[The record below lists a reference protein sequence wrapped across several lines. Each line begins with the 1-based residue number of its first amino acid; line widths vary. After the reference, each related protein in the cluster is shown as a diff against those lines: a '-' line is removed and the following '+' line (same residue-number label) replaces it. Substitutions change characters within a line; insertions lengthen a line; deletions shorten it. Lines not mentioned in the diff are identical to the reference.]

1 MSAKENTTKF
11 NKDNNNY
18 NERTTN
24 TLNQQQD
31 AINKTLDSI
40 LNNVKRT
47 TDEAT
52 REIPR
57 YTQRIA
63 EYQEQ
68 TIQTVRDIASDY
80 IEAQKQVIGSF
91 QSQVD
96 RNNNGAWD
104 LYNPQKIAENH
115 AVMVNNFTSYL
126 LNTSNLINNALASNM
141 RVYNTALEQTRD
153 NVKACAKTN
162 TQFIQS
168 VNSQNKEVNF
178 TRSLTTP
185 PYSQILK
192 TVSERLTYSNDLID
206 INQSTENQ
214 KKKDKKPKRIL
225 IAEPDSDI
233 HVLYSLFTKQ
243 YGFSISDVKVVQNGN
258 KCLEI
263 IHSNRND
270 NNENN
275 KENNDYDIFIVDT
288 HLSDISGFEVAR
300 KIRNRLPHKRIIL
313 TTTYSLDNISSMIDS
328 IGIKSQDVLFKP
340 FSYYD
345 LVSILKEPGM
355 SNN

>member
-1 MSAKENTTKF
+1 MSTKENIKVNENIAVNEPKFNEKNTTKF
-11 NKDNNNY
+11 NNTNTNF

-31 AINKTLDSI
+31 AINKTLDNV

-68 TIQTVRDIASDY
+68 TIQTIRDIASDC

-96 RNNNGAWD
+96 RNSSGNNNGVWD
-104 LYNPQKIAENH
+104 WFNPQKIAENY

-162 TQFIQS
+162 TNFIQS
-168 VNSQNKEVNF
+168 VNSQNREVNS
-178 TRSLTTP
+178 RSP
-185 PYSQILK
+185 
-192 TVSERLTYSNDLID
+192 
-206 INQSTENQ
+206 
-214 KKKDKKPKRIL
+214 
-225 IAEPDSDI
+225 
-233 HVLYSLFTKQ
+233 
-243 YGFSISDVKVVQNGN
+243 
-258 KCLEI
+258 
-263 IHSNRND
+263 
-270 NNENN
+270 
-275 KENNDYDIFIVDT
+275 
-288 HLSDISGFEVAR
+288 
-300 KIRNRLPHKRIIL
+300 
-313 TTTYSLDNISSMIDS
+313 
-328 IGIKSQDVLFKP
+328 
-340 FSYYD
+340 
-345 LVSILKEPGM
+345 
-355 SNN
+355 